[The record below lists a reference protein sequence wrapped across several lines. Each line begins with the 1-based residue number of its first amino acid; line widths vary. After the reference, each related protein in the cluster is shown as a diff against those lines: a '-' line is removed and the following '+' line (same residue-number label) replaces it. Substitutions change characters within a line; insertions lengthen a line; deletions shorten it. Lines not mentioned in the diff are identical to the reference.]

1 MLDSGLYY
9 IMAVSPTALS
19 LRFLLSIVTITNV
32 VIAAVTGSVVLSQW
46 RFSAVVSVKTA
57 RSVAAFCKIHSVE
70 VLRDYALVCKTQH
83 NLHGT

>member
-9 IMAVSPTALS
+9 ILAVSPTALS
-19 LRFLLSIVTITNV
+19 LRFLLSIVTNV
-32 VIAAVTGSVVLSQW
+32 VIAAVTGSVGLSQW
-46 RFSAVVSVKTA
+46 RFSAVVLVKIA

>member
-9 IMAVSPTALS
+9 ILAVSPTALS
-19 LRFLLSIVTITNV
+19 LRFLLSIVTNV
-32 VIAAVTGSVVLSQW
+32 VITAITGSVGLSQW

-57 RSVAAFCKIHSVE
+57 CSVAAFCKIHSVE